1 MNDERKPP
9 RIDLSSVLATFCCY
23 LYNFRNGTEDF
34 WKTVLPGNF
43 LKIISLK
50 YTHRSFQRE
59 TRKNFVN
66 KFSEPSILIKMGA

>member
-23 LYNFRNGTEDF
+23 LYNFRNGTEAF